1 MNCLV
6 ADNFKVNEKIEYS
19 IRMNIYVEL
28 RNKINSSDCMDT
40 GYMIC
45 EYIKEYLPDKDD
57 VVFYLHE
64 SCMNE
69 DIEDDFE
76 LKILCTFHIESYDC
90 LEENVIDCFLNS
102 IPNDISNISDNIVPT
117 DELNVYIHE
126 CLRN

>member
-1 MNCLV
+1 MNCHV
-6 ADNFKVNEKIEYS
+6 AENFNANEKIEYS

-28 RNKINSSDCMDT
+28 KNEIDTSESMDMGYKICM
-40 GYMIC
+40 
-45 EYIKEYLPDKDD
+45 YIKEHLPNKDD

-69 DIEDDFE
+69 DIEDYFE
-76 LKILCTFHIESYDC
+76 LKILCTFYIKSNDC
-90 LEENVIDCFLNS
+90 LEQNVIDCFLDS